1 MAETYEG
8 LYVKFGANTVEF
20 DNSVK
25 GMNKALAGLKKD
37 ISTLNK
43 QLKFDPDNVDLL
55 NQKLANFKEQARVG
69 ALKIKELRKQQE
81 ALGKD
86 KVGTAEWNKL
96 ELEIN
101 KVEAQMVSVN
111 NAASKTKKRIQDV
124 GDPQSVYNLDKSIN
138 DVAADLDIVNRKLK
152 LDPSNVELSAE
163 KMKLLGEQ
171 AKLAN
176 QKVESLKREQQ
187 ALGSKNIG
195 TNEWKSLQRAI
206 GNAEIE
212 AKQLENAI
220 QDVGDPQSVYNLD
233 KAINDVAADL
243 DIVNRKLQLDPSNV
257 DLSAK
262 KMLLLKEQSELAN
275 QKVVSLMK
283 ELASFGIEDIGT
295 AEFKEV
301 QRALGNA
308 EIEAKQLENAIEDLG
323 NAGKEASDE
332 VGEIKNSL
340 SAGAIGG
347 AVSGAVQSMADSLGN
362 LIEETKE
369 YRMIMASL
377 EESSKNAG
385 YSASET
391 RQVYQTLQGVL
402 GDTQSAATATANLQA
417 LGLSQQD
424 LMNVTN
430 ASIGAWAKYGDS
442 IPIDGL
448 AESINETIK
457 AGQVTGTF
465 ADVLNWAGTNEDEFN
480 QKLSQCKTDAERTN
494 VVMQELAKQGLTQS
508 GKAWQENNKDMVE
521 ANNAQDNLNQALSGL
536 AQTLQPIMTAIIQ
549 GLTQVVN
556 WFNNLSPAGKTVVAI
571 IGAIIGILIL
581 LGPLIM
587 SVVTAMVASVPAS
600 TAAGAAAGG
609 AAVGFGALAAPL
621 LLIIGI
627 IAAVVIAIAGIII
640 AIKNWGAITDWL
652 SNKWNAFKEW
662 ISNLWNNIKSIFTNA
677 LNNIKTTVSNAWNN
691 IQSFFSNGIQNVIN
705 IVSNI
710 KSKIA
715 DKFKGLPTAIKN
727 GIGNL
732 ASVGTAIIN
741 GILNGLAGIGGKI
754 KDKIVDGISSAKR
767 GLGSIINSIFGKSY
781 GGMNYNVGV
790 NGGSFLNDVI
800 KMQKGFS
807 MPKIMAGTN
816 SATTLNISVS
826 ANNSNG
832 MEIARAVERVI
843 VRRLT

>member
-1 MAETYEG
+1 MSETYEG
-8 LYVKFGANTVEF
+8 LYVKFGADTVEF
-20 DNSVK
+20 DNSIK

-37 ISTLNK
+37 ISSLNK

-55 NQKLANFKEQARVG
+55 TKKLENFEEQTRVG
-69 ALKIKELRKQQE
+69 ALKINELRSEQA
-81 ALGKD
+81 ALGKE
-86 KVGTAEWNKL
+86 KIGTAEWNKL

-111 NAASKTKKRIQDV
+111 NASSKTKKRIQDI
-124 GDPQSVYNLDKSIN
+124 GDPKSVYNLDKAI
-138 DVAADLDIVNRKLK
+138 DEVAKDLDIVNRKLQ
-152 LDPSNVELSAE
+152 LDPSNVDLSAE
-163 KMKLLGEQ
+163 KMKLLQEQ
-171 AKLAN
+171 SRLAS
-176 QKVESLKREQQ
+176 QKVESLKKEQK
-187 ALGSKNIG
+187 ALGSENIG

-220 QDVGDPQSVYNLD
+220 EDVGS
-233 KAINDVAADL
+233 
-243 DIVNRKLQLDPSNV
+243 
-257 DLSAK
+257 
-262 KMLLLKEQSELAN
+262 
-275 QKVVSLMK
+275 
-283 ELASFGIEDIGT
+283 
-295 AEFKEV
+295 
-301 QRALGNA
+301 
-308 EIEAKQLENAIEDLG
+308 
-323 NAGKEASDE
+323 AGKKASDG
-332 VGEIKNSL
+332 VDEIKNSL

-369 YRMIMASL
+369 YRQIMASL

-385 YSASET
+385 YSAQQTE
-391 RQVYQTLQGVL
+391 QVYRTFQGAL

-424 LMNVTN
+424 LMTVTY
-430 ASIGAWAKYGDS
+430 ASIGAMNQYGDS
-442 IPIDGL
+442 IPVDSL

-480 QKLSQCKTDAERTN
+480 KKLAQCKTDTERAN
-494 VVMQELAKQGLTQS
+494 LVMQELATQGLPQA
-508 GKAWQENNKDMVE
+508 GKAWKENNKDLND
-521 ANNAQDNLNQALSGL
+521 ANL
-536 AQTLQPIMTAIIQ
+536 AQEDLTKAMATLAETLQPIMTTIIQ

-581 LGPLIM
+581 LGPAIL
-587 SVVTAMVASVPAS
+587 SVAGAVTALNIS
-600 TAAGAAAGG
+600 
-609 AAVGFGALAAPL
+609 L
-621 LLIIGI
+621 LPI
-627 IAAVVIAIAGIII
+627 IAGIAAFVAVLAAVIL
-640 AIKNWGAITDWL
+640 AIKNWGAITEWAK
-652 SNKWNAFKEW
+652 NTWNSFKEW

-677 LNNIKTTVSNAWNN
+677 LNNIKATVSNAWNN
-691 IQSFFSNGIQNVIN
+691 IKSFFSNGINNIIN

-727 GIGNL
+727 GIGDL
-732 ASVGTAIIN
+732 ASVGKKIIDS
-741 GILNGLAGIGGKI
+741 ILNGLAGIGGKI

>member
-1 MAETYEG
+1 MSETYEG
-8 LYVKFGANTVEF
+8 LYVKFGADTVEF

-55 NQKLANFKEQARVG
+55 TKKLENFEEQARVG
-69 ALKIKELRKQQE
+69 ALKIKALRNEQA
-81 ALGKD
+81 ALGKE
-86 KVGTAEWNKL
+86 KIGTAEWNKL

-101 KVEAQMVSVN
+101 KVEAQMISVN
-111 NAASKTKKRIQDV
+111 NASLKTKKRIE
-124 GDPQSVYNLDKSIN
+124 
-138 DVAADLDIVNRKLK
+138 DI
-152 LDPSNVELSAE
+152 
-163 KMKLLGEQ
+163 
-171 AKLAN
+171 
-176 QKVESLKREQQ
+176 
-187 ALGSKNIG
+187 
-195 TNEWKSLQRAI
+195 
-206 GNAEIE
+206 
-212 AKQLENAI
+212 
-220 QDVGDPQSVYNLD
+220 GDPQSVYNLD
-233 KAINDVAADL
+233 KAISEVAKDL

-257 DLSAK
+257 DLSAE
-262 KMLLLKEQSELAN
+262 KMKLLQEQSRLATQKVESLKKEQKALGSE
-275 QKVVSLMK
+275 K
-283 ELASFGIEDIGT
+283 IGT
-295 AEFKEV
+295 SEWKSLE
-301 QRALGNA
+301 RAIGNA
-308 EIEAKQLENAIEDLG
+308 EIEAKQLENAIEDVG
-323 NAGKEASDE
+323 SAGKKASDG
-332 VGEIKNSL
+332 VDEIKNSL

-347 AVSGAVQSMADSLGN
+347 AVSGTVQSMADSLGN

-369 YRMIMASL
+369 YRQIMASL
-377 EESSKNAG
+377 DESSKNAG

-391 RQVYQTLQGVL
+391 KQVYQTLQGVL
-402 GDTQSAATATANLQA
+402 GDTQSAATATSNLQA
-417 LGLSQQD
+417 IGLSQQD
-424 LMNVTN
+424 LLDLTN

-442 IPIDGL
+442 IPIDSL

-465 ADVLNWAGTNEDEFN
+465 ADVLNWAGTNEDDFN
-480 QKLSQCKTDAERTN
+480 KKLAQCKTDSEKTN
-494 VVMQELAKQGLTQS
+494 LVMQELAKQGLTES

-521 ANNAQDNLNQALSGL
+521 ANKAQDNLNQAMSGL

-549 GLTQVVN
+549 GITQVVN

-587 SVVTAMVASVPAS
+587 SVVTAMVASVPAT

-627 IAAVVIAIAGIII
+627 IAAVVIAIAGIIL
-640 AIKNWGAITDWL
+640 AIKNWGAITQWISD
-652 SNKWNAFKEW
+652 KWNAFKEW
-662 ISNLWNNIKSIFTNA
+662 ISNLWNNIKNIFVTAFNNIKNTVSNAWNNIKSKFTNA

-691 IQSFFSNGIQNVIN
+691 IKSFFSNGIKNIVN

-727 GIGNL
+727 AIGNL
-732 ASVGTAIIN
+732 ASIGKSIIN
-741 GILNGLAGIGGKI
+741 GILNGLVGIGGKI
-754 KDKIVDGISSAKR
+754 KDKIVDGLHSAKQ
-767 GLGSIINSIFGKSY
+767 GLGSIINSIFGKSF

>member
-8 LYVKFGANTVEF
+8 LYVKFGADTVEF
-20 DNSVK
+20 DNSIK

-55 NQKLANFKEQARVG
+55 TKKLENFEEQARVG
-69 ALKIKELRKQQE
+69 ALKIEELRKQQA
-81 ALGKD
+81 ALGSEKI
-86 KVGTAEWNKL
+86 GTAEWNKF

-101 KVEAQMVSVN
+101 RVQGQMVTVN
-111 NAASKTKKRIQDV
+111 RAINSTRKSIKDV
-124 GDPQSVYNLDKSIN
+124 GDPQSVYNLN
-138 DVAADLDIVNRKLK
+138 
-152 LDPSNVELSAE
+152 
-163 KMKLLGEQ
+163 
-171 AKLAN
+171 
-176 QKVESLKREQQ
+176 
-187 ALGSKNIG
+187 
-195 TNEWKSLQRAI
+195 
-206 GNAEIE
+206 
-212 AKQLENAI
+212 
-220 QDVGDPQSVYNLD
+220 

-257 DLSAK
+257 ALSAK

-480 QKLSQCKTDAERTN
+480 KKLAQCKTDSERTN
-494 VVMQELAKQGLTQS
+494 VVMQELANQGLTQS

-521 ANNAQDNLNQALSGL
+521 ANKAQDNLNQAMSGL

-549 GLTQVVN
+549 GITQVVN
-556 WFNNLSPAGKTVVAI
+556 WFNNLSPAGKTVVAV
-571 IGAIIGILIL
+571 IGGIVAALVV
-581 LGPLIM
+581 LGPAIL
-587 SVVTAMVASVPAS
+587 SVMGAVTALEIS
-600 TAAGAAAGG
+600 
-609 AAVGFGALAAPL
+609 LAP
-621 LLIIGI
+621 
-627 IAAVVIAIAGIII
+627 VIAIVVGIVAAITAVI
-640 AIKNWGAITDWL
+640 LIIKNWGTITQWL
-652 SNKWNAFKEW
+652 SDMWTEFKSRMTAIWNGIKTVISVVVNAVKTVITTIFNGIKTYFQTVFNIYKTIFTTVWNAIVTVVTTVVNTIKTIITTVFNA
-662 ISNLWNNIKSIFTNA
+662 ISTVITTVWNRIKSIFTSA
-677 LNNIKTTVSNAWNN
+677 LNGIKSVVQNAWNTIKNVFSKGVSSILN
-691 IQSFFSNGIQNVIN
+691 IIG
-705 IVSNI
+705 NI
-710 KSKIA
+710 KNKIA
-715 DKFKGLPTAIKN
+715 AKFKGLPSAIKN
-727 GIGNL
+727 AIGNL
-732 ASVGTAIIN
+732 ASVGKAIIN
-741 GILNGLAGIGGKI
+741 GILSGLTGIAGRI

-767 GLGSIINSIFGKSY
+767 GLGDIAASIFGKSF
-781 GGMNYNVGV
+781 GGVNYDVGV

>member
-8 LYVKFGANTVEF
+8 LYVKFGADTVEF

-55 NQKLANFKEQARVG
+55 NQKLANFEEQARVG

-124 GDPQSVYNLDKSIN
+124 GDPQSVYNLDKAIN
-138 DVAADLDIVNRKLK
+138 DVEADLDIVNRKLK

-171 AKLAN
+171 ARLAN

-212 AKQLENAI
+212 AKQLENSI
-220 QDVGDPQSVYNLD
+220 KDVGS
-233 KAINDVAADL
+233 
-243 DIVNRKLQLDPSNV
+243 
-257 DLSAK
+257 
-262 KMLLLKEQSELAN
+262 
-275 QKVVSLMK
+275 
-283 ELASFGIEDIGT
+283 
-295 AEFKEV
+295 
-301 QRALGNA
+301 
-308 EIEAKQLENAIEDLG
+308 
-323 NAGKEASDE
+323 AGKKASDG
-332 VGEIKNSL
+332 VDEIKNSL

-377 EESSKNAG
+377 EQSSQKAG
-385 YSASET
+385 YSAQQTE
-391 RQVYQTLQGVL
+391 QVYRTFQGAL

-424 LMNVTN
+424 LMTVTY
-430 ASIGAWAKYGDS
+430 ASIGAMNQYGDS
-442 IPIDGL
+442 IPVDSL
-448 AESINETIK
+448 AESINETVK

-465 ADVLNWAGTNEDEFN
+465 ADVLNWAGTNEDDFN
-480 QKLSQCKTDAERTN
+480 KKLAQCKTDSERAN
-494 VVMQELAKQGLTQS
+494 LVMQELAKQGLPQA
-508 GKAWQENNKDMVE
+508 GKAWKENNKDLND
-521 ANNAQDNLNQALSGL
+521 ANL
-536 AQTLQPIMTAIIQ
+536 AQEDLTKAMATLAETLQPIMTTIIQ

-587 SVVTAMVASVPAS
+587 SVVTAMVASVPAT

-627 IAAVVIAIAGIII
+627 IAAVVVAIAGIIL
-640 AIKNWGAITDWL
+640 AIKNWGAITQWISD
-652 SNKWNAFKEW
+652 KWNSFKEW
-662 ISNLWNNIKSIFTNA
+662 ISNLWNNIKNIFVTAFNNIKNTVSNAWNNIKSKFTNA

-691 IQSFFSNGIQNVIN
+691 IKSFFSNGIKNIVN

-727 GIGNL
+727 AIGNL
-732 ASVGTAIIN
+732 ASIGKSIIN
-741 GILNGLAGIGGKI
+741 GILNGLVGIGGKI

-767 GLGSIINSIFGKSY
+767 GLGNIINSIFGKSL

>member
-8 LYVKFGANTVEF
+8 LYVKFGADTVEF

-55 NQKLANFKEQARVG
+55 NQKLANFEEQARVG

-124 GDPQSVYNLDKSIN
+124 GDPQSVYNLDKAIN

-220 QDVGDPQSVYNLD
+220 EDV
-233 KAINDVAADL
+233 
-243 DIVNRKLQLDPSNV
+243 
-257 DLSAK
+257 
-262 KMLLLKEQSELAN
+262 
-275 QKVVSLMK
+275 
-283 ELASFGIEDIGT
+283 
-295 AEFKEV
+295 
-301 QRALGNA
+301 
-308 EIEAKQLENAIEDLG
+308 G
-323 NAGKEASDE
+323 NAGKKASDG
-332 VGEIKNSL
+332 VDEIKNSL

-369 YRMIMASL
+369 YRQIMASL

-385 YSASET
+385 YSAAET
-391 RQVYQTLQGVL
+391 KQVYQTLQGVL
-402 GDTQSAATATANLQA
+402 GDTQTAATATANLQA

-424 LMNVTN
+424 LMNITN

-480 QKLSQCKTDAERTN
+480 KKLAQCKTDSERAN
-494 VVMQELAKQGLTQS
+494 LVMQELAKQGLTES

-521 ANNAQDNLNQALSGL
+521 ANKAQDNLNQAMSGL

-549 GLTQVVN
+549 GITQVVN
-556 WFNNLSPAGKTVVAI
+556 WFNNLSPAGKTVVAV
-571 IGAIIGILIL
+571 IGGIVAALVV
-581 LGPLIM
+581 LGPAIL
-587 SVVTAMVASVPAS
+587 SVMGAVTALEIS
-600 TAAGAAAGG
+600 
-609 AAVGFGALAAPL
+609 LAP
-621 LLIIGI
+621 
-627 IAAVVIAIAGIII
+627 VIAIVVGIVAAITAVI
-640 AIKNWGAITDWL
+640 LIIKNWGTITQWL
-652 SNKWNAFKEW
+652 SDMWTEFKSRMTAIWNGIKTVISVVVNAVKTVITTIFNGIKIYLQTVFNIYKTIFTTVWNAIVTVVTTVVNTIKTIITTVFNA
-662 ISNLWNNIKSIFTNA
+662 ISTVITTIWNKIKSIFTSA
-677 LNNIKTTVSNAWNN
+677 LNGIKSVVQNAWNTIKNVFSKGVSSILN
-691 IQSFFSNGIQNVIN
+691 IIG
-705 IVSNI
+705 NI
-710 KSKIA
+710 KNKIA
-715 DKFKGLPTAIKN
+715 AKFKGLPSAIKN
-727 GIGNL
+727 AIGNL
-732 ASVGTAIIN
+732 ASVGKAIIN
-741 GILNGLAGIGGKI
+741 GILSGLTGIAGRI

-767 GLGSIINSIFGKSY
+767 GLGSIINSIFGKSF
-781 GGMNYNVGV
+781 GGVNYNVGV

>member
-1 MAETYEG
+1 MSETYEG
-8 LYVKFGANTVEF
+8 LYVKFGADTVEF

-55 NQKLANFKEQARVG
+55 TKKLENFEEQARVG
-69 ALKIKELRKQQE
+69 ALKIEELRKQQA
-81 ALGKD
+81 ALGKE
-86 KVGTAEWNKL
+86 KIGTAEWNKL

-111 NAASKTKKRIQDV
+111 NASSKTKKRIQDI
-124 GDPQSVYNLDKSIN
+124 GDPQSVYNLDKAIN
-138 DVAADLDIVNRKLK
+138 EVSADLDIVNRKLK
-152 LDPSNVELSAE
+152 LDPSNVDLSAE
-163 KMKLLGEQ
+163 KMKLLQEQ
-171 AKLAN
+171 SRLAS
-176 QKVESLKREQQ
+176 QKVESLKKEQK
-187 ALGSKNIG
+187 ALGSENIG
-195 TNEWKSLQRAI
+195 TNEWKSLERAI

-220 QDVGDPQSVYNLD
+220 EDV
-233 KAINDVAADL
+233 
-243 DIVNRKLQLDPSNV
+243 
-257 DLSAK
+257 
-262 KMLLLKEQSELAN
+262 
-275 QKVVSLMK
+275 
-283 ELASFGIEDIGT
+283 
-295 AEFKEV
+295 
-301 QRALGNA
+301 
-308 EIEAKQLENAIEDLG
+308 G
-323 NAGKEASDE
+323 NAGKKASDG
-332 VGEIKNSL
+332 VDEIKNSL
-340 SAGAIGG
+340 SSGAIGG

-369 YRMIMASL
+369 YRQIMASL
-377 EESSKNAG
+377 DESSKNAG

-391 RQVYQTLQGVL
+391 KQVYQTLQGVL
-402 GDTQSAATATANLQA
+402 GDPQTAATATANLQA

-448 AESINETIK
+448 AESINETVK

-465 ADVLNWAGTNEDEFN
+465 ADVLNWAGTNEDDFN
-480 QKLSQCKTDAERTN
+480 KKLAQCKTDSERAN
-494 VVMQELAKQGLTQS
+494 VVMQELAKQGLTES

-521 ANNAQDNLNQALSGL
+521 ANKAQDNLNQAMSGL

-549 GLTQVVN
+549 GITQVVN
-556 WFNNLSPAGKTVVAI
+556 WFNNLSPAGKTVVAV
-571 IGAIIGILIL
+571 IGGIVAALVV
-581 LGPLIM
+581 LGPAIL
-587 SVVTAMVASVPAS
+587 SVMGAVTALEIS
-600 TAAGAAAGG
+600 
-609 AAVGFGALAAPL
+609 LAP
-621 LLIIGI
+621 
-627 IAAVVIAIAGIII
+627 VIAIVVGIVAAITAVI
-640 AIKNWGAITDWL
+640 LIIKNWGTITQWL
-652 SNKWNAFKEW
+652 SDMWTEFKSRMTAIWNGIKTVISVVVNAIKTVITTIFNGIKTYFQTVFNIYKTIFTTVWNAIITVVTTVVNTIKTIITTVFNAVKTF
-662 ISNLWNNIKSIFTNA
+662 ISNFWNKIKSIFTSA
-677 LNNIKTTVSNAWNN
+677 LNGIKSVVQNAWNTIKNVFSKGVSSILN
-691 IQSFFSNGIQNVIN
+691 IIG
-705 IVSNI
+705 NI
-710 KSKIA
+710 KNKIA
-715 DKFKGLPTAIKN
+715 AKFKGLPSAIKN
-727 GIGNL
+727 AIGNL
-732 ASVGTAIIN
+732 ASIGKAIID
-741 GILNGLAGIGGKI
+741 GILSGLTGIAGKI

-767 GLGSIINSIFGKSY
+767 GLGDIAASIFGKSF
-781 GGMNYNVGV
+781 GGVNYNVGV

>member
-1 MAETYEG
+1 MSETYEG
-8 LYVKFGANTVEF
+8 LYVKFGADTVEF

-55 NQKLANFKEQARVG
+55 NQKLANFEEQARVG

-96 ELEIN
+96 ELAIN

-111 NAASKTKKRIQDV
+111 NASSKTKKRIQDI
-124 GDPQSVYNLDKSIN
+124 GDPKSVYNLDKAISE
-138 DVAADLDIVNRKLK
+138 VSKDLDIVNRKLQ
-152 LDPSNVELSAE
+152 LDPSNVALSAE

-171 AKLAN
+171 SRLAT
-176 QKVESLKREQQ
+176 QKVESLKKEQK
-187 ALGSKNIG
+187 ALGSENIG

-220 QDVGDPQSVYNLD
+220 EDVGS
-233 KAINDVAADL
+233 
-243 DIVNRKLQLDPSNV
+243 
-257 DLSAK
+257 
-262 KMLLLKEQSELAN
+262 
-275 QKVVSLMK
+275 
-283 ELASFGIEDIGT
+283 
-295 AEFKEV
+295 
-301 QRALGNA
+301 
-308 EIEAKQLENAIEDLG
+308 
-323 NAGKEASDE
+323 AGKKASDG
-332 VGEIKNSL
+332 VDEIKNSL

-347 AVSGAVQSMADSLGN
+347 AVSGAVQAMADSLGN

-402 GDTQSAATATANLQA
+402 GDTQTAATATANLQA

-430 ASIGAWAKYGDS
+430 ASIGAWARYGDS

-465 ADVLNWAGTNEDEFN
+465 ADVLNWAGTNEDDFN
-480 QKLSQCKTDAERTN
+480 KKLAQCKTDSERTN
-494 VVMQELAKQGLTQS
+494 VVMQELANQGLTES

-536 AQTLQPIMTAIIQ
+536 AQTLQPIMTTIIQ

-600 TAAGAAAGG
+600 TAAGAAAEG

-677 LNNIKTTVSNAWNN
+677 LNNIKATVSNAWNN
-691 IQSFFSNGIQNVIN
+691 IKSFFSNGINNIIN

-715 DKFKGLPTAIKN
+715 DKFKGLP
-727 GIGNL
+727 
-732 ASVGTAIIN
+732 SAIIN
-741 GILNGLAGIGGKI
+741 GIGDLASVGKKIIDGILNGLTGIGGKI

-767 GLGSIINSIFGKSY
+767 GLGDIAASIFGKSF
-781 GGMNYNVGV
+781 GGVNYDVGV

>member
-8 LYVKFGANTVEF
+8 LYVKFGADTVEF
-20 DNSVK
+20 DNSIK

-37 ISTLNK
+37 INSLKK
-43 QLKFDPDNVDLL
+43 QLEFDPDNVDLL
-55 NQKLANFKEQARVG
+55 TQKLENFEEQARVG
-69 ALKIKELRKQQE
+69 ALKIEELRKQQA
-81 ALGKD
+81 ALGSEKI
-86 KVGTAEWNKL
+86 GTAEWNKF

-101 KVEAQMVSVN
+101 RVQGQMLVVN
-111 NAASKTKKRIQDV
+111 RAITETKK
-124 GDPQSVYNLDKSIN
+124 SI
-138 DVAADLDIVNRKLK
+138 K
-152 LDPSNVELSAE
+152 
-163 KMKLLGEQ
+163 
-171 AKLAN
+171 
-176 QKVESLKREQQ
+176 
-187 ALGSKNIG
+187 
-195 TNEWKSLQRAI
+195 
-206 GNAEIE
+206 
-212 AKQLENAI
+212 
-220 QDVGDPQSVYNLD
+220 DVGDPQSVYNLD

-262 KMLLLKEQSELAN
+262 KMKLMQEQARLASQKVESLKKEQAALGSEN
-275 QKVVSLMK
+275 IGTNEWK
-283 ELASFGIEDIGT
+283 EL
-295 AEFKEV
+295 
-301 QRALGNA
+301 QRAIGNA
-308 EIEAKQLENAIEDLG
+308 EIEAKQLENAIEDVG
-323 NAGKEASDE
+323 SAGKEASDG
-332 VGEIKNSL
+332 VDEIKNSL

-347 AVSGAVQSMADSLGN
+347 AVSGAVQSMADGLGN

-369 YRMIMASL
+369 YRLVMASL
-377 EESSKNAG
+377 DESSKNAG
-385 YSASET
+385 YSATQTKET
-391 RQVYQTLQGVL
+391 YQTLQGVL
-402 GDTQSAATATANLQA
+402 GDTQTAATATANLQA

-430 ASIGAWAKYGDS
+430 ASIGAWARYGDS

-448 AESINETIK
+448 AESINETVK

-480 QKLSQCKTDAERTN
+480 QKLAQCKTDAERAN
-494 VVMQELAKQGLTQS
+494 VVMQELANQGLTQS
-508 GKAWQENNKDMVE
+508 GQAWQENNKDMIE

-536 AQTLQPIMTAIIQ
+536 AQTLQPIMTTIIQ

-556 WFNNLSPAGKTVVAI
+556 WFNNLSPAGKTVVAV

-587 SVVTAMVASVPAS
+587 SVVTAMVASVPAT

-609 AAVGFGALAAPL
+609 AAIGFGAMAAPL
-621 LLIIGI
+621 LAIVGI

-640 AIKNWGAITDWL
+640 AIKNWGAISTWIGNMWEEL
-652 SNKWNAFKEW
+652 KNRFNLIWTIIKTIFVGALNVIMTIITTIFSGIASFISTIWNK
-662 ISNLWNNIKSIFTNA
+662 IKSIFSNT
-677 LNNIKTTVSNAWNN
+677 LNTIKNIVSSAWNGIKN
-691 IQSFFSNGIQNVIN
+691 FFSSGVKGILN

-715 DKFKGLPTAIKN
+715 EKFKGLPKAIIN
-727 GIGNL
+727 AIGNL
-732 ASVGTAIIN
+732 ASIGKSIID
-741 GILNGLAGIGGKI
+741 GILNGLVGIGGKI
-754 KDKIVDGISSAKR
+754 KDKIVEGINSAKK
-767 GLGSIINSIFGKSY
+767 GIGNIISSIFGKSY
-781 GGMNYNVGV
+781 GGLNYNIGV
-790 NGGSFLNDVI
+790 NGGSYLNDVL

-807 MPKIMAGTN
+807 MPRISAGTS

>member
-8 LYVKFGANTVEF
+8 LYVKFGADTVEF

-55 NQKLANFKEQARVG
+55 NQKLANFEEQARVG

-220 QDVGDPQSVYNLD
+220 EDV
-233 KAINDVAADL
+233 
-243 DIVNRKLQLDPSNV
+243 
-257 DLSAK
+257 
-262 KMLLLKEQSELAN
+262 
-275 QKVVSLMK
+275 
-283 ELASFGIEDIGT
+283 
-295 AEFKEV
+295 
-301 QRALGNA
+301 
-308 EIEAKQLENAIEDLG
+308 G
-323 NAGKEASDE
+323 NAGKKASDG
-332 VGEIKNSL
+332 VDEIKNSL

-377 EESSKNAG
+377 EESSQKAG
-385 YSASET
+385 YSTQQTE
-391 RQVYQTLQGVL
+391 QVYRTFQGAL

-417 LGLSQQD
+417 LGLTQQD
-424 LMNVTN
+424 LMTVTY
-430 ASIGAWAKYGDS
+430 ASIGAMNQYGDS
-442 IPIDGL
+442 IPVDSL
-448 AESINETIK
+448 AESINETVK

-480 QKLSQCKTDAERTN
+480 KKLAQCKTDTERAN
-494 VVMQELAKQGLTQS
+494 LVMQELATQGLPQA
-508 GKAWQENNKDMVE
+508 GKAWKENNKDLND
-521 ANNAQDNLNQALSGL
+521 ANL
-536 AQTLQPIMTAIIQ
+536 AQEDLTKAMATLAETLQPIMTTIIQ

-652 SNKWNAFKEW
+652 SNKWNTFKEW

-767 GLGSIINSIFGKSY
+767 GLGDIAASIFGKSF
-781 GGMNYNVGV
+781 GGVNYNVGV
-790 NGGSFLNDVI
+790 NGGSYLTDVL
-800 KMQKGFS
+800 KMQKDFS

>member
-1 MAETYEG
+1 MSETYEG
-8 LYVKFGANTVEF
+8 LYVKFGADTVEF

-55 NQKLANFKEQARVG
+55 NQKLANFEEQARVG

-101 KVEAQMVSVN
+101 KIEAQMVSVN
-111 NAASKTKKRIQDV
+111 NAASKTKKRIQNV
-124 GDPQSVYNLDKSIN
+124 GDPQSVYNLDKAIN
-138 DVAADLDIVNRKLK
+138 EVSKDLDIVNRKLQ
-152 LDPSNVELSAE
+152 LDPSNIDLSAE

-220 QDVGDPQSVYNLD
+220 EDVG
-233 KAINDVAADL
+233 
-243 DIVNRKLQLDPSNV
+243 
-257 DLSAK
+257 SAGEK
-262 KMLLLKEQSELAN
+262 
-275 QKVVSLMK
+275 
-283 ELASFGIEDIGT
+283 
-295 AEFKEV
+295 
-301 QRALGNA
+301 
-308 EIEAKQLENAIEDLG
+308 
-323 NAGKEASDE
+323 ASDG
-332 VGEIKNSL
+332 VDEIKNSL

-347 AVSGAVQSMADSLGN
+347 AVSGAVQAMADSLGN

-402 GDTQSAATATANLQA
+402 GDTQTAATATANLQA

-430 ASIGAWAKYGDS
+430 ASIGAWARYGDS

-480 QKLSQCKTDAERTN
+480 KKLAQCKTDSERTN
-494 VVMQELAKQGLTQS
+494 VVMQELANQGLTQS

-536 AQTLQPIMTAIIQ
+536 AQTLQPIMTTIIQ

-600 TAAGAAAGG
+600 TAAGAAAEG

-662 ISNLWNNIKSIFTNA
+662 ISNLWNNIKSIFTSA
-677 LNNIKTTVSNAWNN
+677 LNGIKSVVQNAWNTIKNVFSKGVSSILN
-691 IQSFFSNGIQNVIN
+691 IIG
-705 IVSNI
+705 NI
-710 KSKIA
+710 KNKIA
-715 DKFKGLPTAIKN
+715 AKFKGLPSAIKN
-727 GIGNL
+727 AIGNL
-732 ASVGTAIIN
+732 ASIGKAIID
-741 GILNGLAGIGGKI
+741 GILSGLAGIGGKI

-767 GLGSIINSIFGKSY
+767 GLGDIAASIFGKSF
-781 GGMNYNVGV
+781 GGVNYNVGV

-807 MPKIMAGTN
+807 MPNIMAGTN

>member
-8 LYVKFGANTVEF
+8 LYVKFGADTVEF

-55 NQKLANFKEQARVG
+55 NQKLANFEEQARVG

-124 GDPQSVYNLDKSIN
+124 GDPQSVYNLDKAIN

-212 AKQLENAI
+212 AKQLENEI
-220 QDVGDPQSVYNLD
+220 D
-233 KAINDVAADL
+233 
-243 DIVNRKLQLDPSNV
+243 
-257 DLSAK
+257 
-262 KMLLLKEQSELAN
+262 
-275 QKVVSLMK
+275 
-283 ELASFGIEDIGT
+283 DIG
-295 AEFKEV
+295 K
-301 QRALGNA
+301 
-308 EIEAKQLENAIEDLG
+308 
-323 NAGKEASDE
+323 AGKEASDG
-332 VGEIKNSL
+332 VDEIKNSL

-377 EESSKNAG
+377 EESSQKAG
-385 YSASET
+385 YSTQQTE
-391 RQVYQTLQGVL
+391 QVYRTFQGAL

-417 LGLSQQD
+417 LGLTQQD
-424 LMNVTN
+424 LMTVTY
-430 ASIGAWAKYGDS
+430 ASIGAMNQYGDS
-442 IPIDGL
+442 IPVDSL
-448 AESINETIK
+448 AESINETVK

-480 QKLSQCKTDAERTN
+480 QKLAQCKTDTERAN
-494 VVMQELAKQGLTQS
+494 LVMQELATQGLPQA
-508 GKAWQENNKDMVE
+508 GKAWKENNKDLND
-521 ANNAQDNLNQALSGL
+521 ANL
-536 AQTLQPIMTAIIQ
+536 AQEDLTKAMATLAETLQPIMTTIIQ

-609 AAVGFGALAAPL
+609 AAVGFGALATPL

-652 SNKWNAFKEW
+652 SNKWNTFKEW

>member
-8 LYVKFGANTVEF
+8 LYVKFGADTVEF

-55 NQKLANFKEQARVG
+55 NQKLANFEEQARVG
-69 ALKIKELRKQQE
+69 ALKIKELRKQQA
-81 ALGKD
+81 ALGSEKI
-86 KVGTAEWNKL
+86 GTAEWNKF

-101 KVEAQMVSVN
+101 RVQGQMVTVN
-111 NAASKTKKRIQDV
+111 RAINSTRKSIKDV
-124 GDPQSVYNLDKSIN
+124 GDPQSVYNLNKAIN
-138 DVAADLDIVNRKLK
+138 DVAADLDIVNRKLQ
-152 LDPSNVELSAE
+152 LDPSNVDLSAK
-163 KMKLLGEQ
+163 KMLLLKEQ
-171 AKLAN
+171 SELAN

-212 AKQLENAI
+212 AKQLENEI
-220 QDVGDPQSVYNLD
+220 D
-233 KAINDVAADL
+233 
-243 DIVNRKLQLDPSNV
+243 
-257 DLSAK
+257 
-262 KMLLLKEQSELAN
+262 
-275 QKVVSLMK
+275 
-283 ELASFGIEDIGT
+283 DIG
-295 AEFKEV
+295 K
-301 QRALGNA
+301 
-308 EIEAKQLENAIEDLG
+308 
-323 NAGKEASDE
+323 AGKEASNGVE
-332 VGEIKNSL
+332 EIKDSL

-385 YSASET
+385 YSAAET
-391 RQVYQTLQGVL
+391 KQTYQTLQGVL
-402 GDTQSAATATANLQA
+402 GDTQTAATATANLQA
-417 LGLSQQD
+417 LGLSQED

-430 ASIGAWAKYGDS
+430 ASIGAWARYGDS

-448 AESINETIK
+448 AESINETVK

-465 ADVLNWAGTNEDEFN
+465 ADVLNWAGTNEDDFN
-480 QKLSQCKTDAERTN
+480 AKLAQCKDDGERAN
-494 VVMQELAKQGLTQS
+494 LVMQELAKQGLTES

-521 ANNAQDNLNQALSGL
+521 ANKAQDNLNQAMSGL

-549 GLTQVVN
+549 GITQVVN
-556 WFNNLSPAGKTVVAI
+556 WFNNLSPAGKTVVAV
-571 IGAIIGILIL
+571 IGGIVAALVV
-581 LGPLIM
+581 LGPAIL
-587 SVVTAMVASVPAS
+587 SVMGAVTALEIS
-600 TAAGAAAGG
+600 
-609 AAVGFGALAAPL
+609 LAP
-621 LLIIGI
+621 
-627 IAAVVIAIAGIII
+627 VIAIVVGIVAAITAVI
-640 AIKNWGAITDWL
+640 LIIKNWGTITQWL
-652 SNKWNAFKEW
+652 SDMWTEFKSRMTAIWNGIKTVISVVVNAVKTVITTIFNGIKTYLQTVFNIYKTIFTTVWNAIVTVVTTVVNTIKTIITTVFNA
-662 ISNLWNNIKSIFTNA
+662 ISTVITTIWNKIKSIFTSA
-677 LNNIKTTVSNAWNN
+677 LNGIKSVVQNAWNTIKNVFSKGVSSILN
-691 IQSFFSNGIQNVIN
+691 IIG
-705 IVSNI
+705 NI
-710 KSKIA
+710 KNKIA
-715 DKFKGLPTAIKN
+715 AKFKGLPSAIKN
-727 GIGNL
+727 AIGNL
-732 ASVGTAIIN
+732 ASIGKAIIN
-741 GILNGLAGIGGKI
+741 GILSGLTGIAGRI

-767 GLGSIINSIFGKSY
+767 GLGDIAASIFGKSF
-781 GGMNYNVGV
+781 GGVNYNVGV
-790 NGGSFLNDVI
+790 NGGSYLTDVL

>member
-8 LYVKFGANTVEF
+8 LYVKFGADTVEF
-20 DNSVK
+20 DNSIK

-37 ISTLNK
+37 ISSLNK

-55 NQKLANFKEQARVG
+55 TKKLENFEEQARVG
-69 ALKIKELRKQQE
+69 ALKIKELRNEQT
-81 ALGKD
+81 ALGKE
-86 KVGTAEWNKL
+86 KIGTAEWNKL

-111 NAASKTKKRIQDV
+111 NASLKTKKRIQDI
-124 GDPQSVYNLDKSIN
+124 GDPQSVYNLDKAI
-138 DVAADLDIVNRKLK
+138 DEVVKDLDIVNRKLK
-152 LDPSNVELSAE
+152 LDPSNVDLSAE
-163 KMKLLGEQ
+163 KMKLLQEQ
-171 AKLAN
+171 SSLAS
-176 QKVESLKREQQ
+176 QKVESLKKEQK
-187 ALGSKNIG
+187 ALGSEKIG
-195 TNEWKSLQRAI
+195 TSEWKSLERAI

-220 QDVGDPQSVYNLD
+220 EDV
-233 KAINDVAADL
+233 
-243 DIVNRKLQLDPSNV
+243 
-257 DLSAK
+257 
-262 KMLLLKEQSELAN
+262 
-275 QKVVSLMK
+275 
-283 ELASFGIEDIGT
+283 
-295 AEFKEV
+295 
-301 QRALGNA
+301 
-308 EIEAKQLENAIEDLG
+308 G
-323 NAGKEASDE
+323 NAGKKASDG
-332 VGEIKNSL
+332 VDEIKNSL

-377 EESSKNAG
+377 EQSSQKAG
-385 YSASET
+385 YSTQQTE
-391 RQVYQTLQGVL
+391 QVYRTFQGAL

-480 QKLSQCKTDAERTN
+480 KKLAQCKTDAERAN
-494 VVMQELAKQGLTQS
+494 LVMQELATQGLPQA
-508 GKAWQENNKDMVE
+508 GKAWKENNKDLND
-521 ANNAQDNLNQALSGL
+521 ANL
-536 AQTLQPIMTAIIQ
+536 AQEDLTKAMATLAETLQPIMTTIIQ
-549 GLTQVVN
+549 GLTQVIN
-556 WFNNLSPAGKTVVAI
+556 WFNNLSPAGKTVVAV
-571 IGAIIGILIL
+571 IGGIVAALVV
-581 LGPLIM
+581 LGPAIL
-587 SVVTAMVASVPAS
+587 SVMGAVTALEIS
-600 TAAGAAAGG
+600 
-609 AAVGFGALAAPL
+609 LAP
-621 LLIIGI
+621 
-627 IAAVVIAIAGIII
+627 VIAIVVGIVAAITAVI
-640 AIKNWGAITDWL
+640 LIIKNWGTITQWL
-652 SNKWNAFKEW
+652 SDMWTEFKSRMTAIWNGIKTVISVVVNAVKTVIITIFNGIKIYLQTVFNIYKTIFTTVWNAIVTVVTTVVNTIKTIITTVFNA
-662 ISNLWNNIKSIFTNA
+662 ISTVITTVWNRIKSIFTSA
-677 LNNIKTTVSNAWNN
+677 LNGIKSVVQNAWNTIKNVFSKGVSSILN
-691 IQSFFSNGIQNVIN
+691 IIG
-705 IVSNI
+705 NI
-710 KSKIA
+710 KNKIA
-715 DKFKGLPTAIKN
+715 AKFKGLPSAIKN
-727 GIGNL
+727 AIGNL
-732 ASVGTAIIN
+732 ASIGKAIIN
-741 GILNGLAGIGGKI
+741 GILSGLTGIAGRI

-767 GLGSIINSIFGKSY
+767 GLGDIAASIFGKSF
-781 GGMNYNVGV
+781 GGINYNVGV